1 MSGCREGGAPP
12 RGAAS
17 GEAPGPGVWGGPAG
31 RRAHGS
37 LSLQLWWLS
46 GLSNTPLGAPGASES
61 WSASWRAGVRERPR
75 EGHHIPGGS
84 SQLCGPRRAAP
95 VLNPPDLVTRPLP
108 LGLSGPGGFSL
119 LQGFPPRQPGPGRG
133 PGLMG
138 RGAGEVRGQRSGWRV
153 PASETVIQGRWVGGR
168 GGRPPDRPQQR

>member
-1 MSGCREGGAPP
+1 MQGGGGASQRGGLWGSAGPGGLGWTG
-12 RGAAS
+12 GAAGTWQLESSTLVALGSFEYTS
-17 GEAPGPGVWGGPAG
+17 G
-31 RRAHGS
+31 S
-37 LSLQLWWLS
+37 
-46 GLSNTPLGAPGASES
+46 PGASES

-153 PASETVIQGRWVGGR
+153 PASETVIQGRWVGGS